1 MNLVQSIKE
10 SCFYRLC
17 AAIAA
22 WCSAQWEKSWII
34 DRFSSQKSGL
44 AQAEG
49 SIFHKIFLAIH
60 HGLAWLFG
68 KLHLTKLLQGS
79 AFCIPALWCGLAVAL
94 TPVLPTMASLALVLV
109 SFASLVLVFG
119 RERERKLVHFPANK
133 FIYIF
138 VFIFLYATV
147 TSVTPKGSLFVG
159 LITAAFTLF
168 AIAVMNAF
176 TKWSH
181 VRALCAL
188 MVLAG
193 VAVSLYGFWQYLH
206 PQNYTSVWTDT
217 DLFTTFS
224 FRVYATFANPNV
236 LGEYFLLILPL
247 AAALVLTSRTW
258 GGRIFWLGCGGVMML
273 CLLLTYSRGC
283 YLGILF
289 AVALFLVLLDRRFI
303 LLGIVGLALLPV
315 VMPASIME
323 RFLSIGDLTDTS
335 SSYRLLIYLGTL
347 GMLKDYWFSG
357 IGPGMEAFNQVYP
370 AYAYHAVS
378 APHSHNLFLQ
388 LTSDTGIFGMG
399 VFCLVIFSFY
409 RTCFTALRGER
420 DFETRVFI
428 ITGISAV
435 SGFMV
440 QSMTDYTFYNYRVML
455 LFWAVLALGLLFTR
469 CKELKGANNG

>member
-22 WCSAQWEKSWII
+22 WCSAQWKKSWIV

-49 SIFHKIFLAIH
+49 SIFYKIFLAIH
-60 HGLAWLFG
+60 HGLAWVFD
-68 KLHLTKLLQGS
+68 KLRLTKLLQGS
-79 AFCIPALWCGLAVAL
+79 IFCVPALWCGLTVVL

-109 SFASLVLVFG
+109 SFGSLVLVFG

-138 VFIFLYATV
+138 VLIFLYATV

-181 VRALCAL
+181 VRVLCAL
-188 MVLAG
+188 MVLSG

-236 LGEYFLLILPL
+236 LGEYFLLVLPL

-258 GGRIFWLGCGGVMML
+258 VGRIFWLGCGGVTML

-303 LLGIVGLALLPV
+303 LLGIVGIALLPM

-323 RFLSIGDLTDTS
+323 RFLSIGNLTDTS

-388 LTSDTGIFGMG
+388 LTSDTGIFGTG
-399 VFCLVIFSFY
+399 VFCLIIFSFY
-409 RTCFTALRGER
+409 RTCFTALRGEK

>member
-1 MNLVQSIKE
+1 M
-10 SCFYRLC
+10 
-17 AAIAA
+17 
-22 WCSAQWEKSWII
+22 
-34 DRFSSQKSGL
+34 
-44 AQAEG
+44 
-49 SIFHKIFLAIH
+49 
-60 HGLAWLFG
+60 
-68 KLHLTKLLQGS
+68 
-79 AFCIPALWCGLAVAL
+79 
-94 TPVLPTMASLALVLV
+94 
-109 SFASLVLVFG
+109 
-119 RERERKLVHFPANK
+119 
-133 FIYIF
+133 
-138 VFIFLYATV
+138 
-147 TSVTPKGSLFVG
+147 
-159 LITAAFTLF
+159 
-168 AIAVMNAF
+168 
-176 TKWSH
+176 
-181 VRALCAL
+181 
-188 MVLAG
+188 
-193 VAVSLYGFWQYLH
+193 
-206 PQNYTSVWTDT
+206 
-217 DLFTTFS
+217 
-224 FRVYATFANPNV
+224 
-236 LGEYFLLILPL
+236 GEYFLLILPL

-378 APHSHNLFLQ
+378 APHS
-388 LTSDTGIFGMG
+388 DTGIFGMG
-399 VFCLVIFSFY
+399 IFCLVIFSFY

>member
-1 MNLVQSIKE
+1 MGDVLLEVKNLKKYFKTPRGLLHAVDDVSFTLERGKTLGIVGE
-10 SCFYRLC
+10 SGCGKSTTGRL
-17 AAIAA
+17 IN
-22 WCSAQWEKSWII
+22 
-34 DRFSSQKSGL
+34 
-44 AQAEG
+44 
-49 SIFHKIFLAIH
+49 
-60 HGLAWLFG
+60 
-68 KLHLTKLLQGS
+68 HL
-79 AFCIPALWCGLAVAL
+79 L
-94 TPVLPTMASLALVLV
+94 TPDSGEIWFMGKEISRISQDAMRPL
-109 SFASLVLVFG
+109 
-119 RERERKLVHFPANK
+119 RKDMQMIFQDPA
-133 FIYIF
+133 
-138 VFIFLYATV
+138 
-147 TSVTPKGSLFVG
+147 GSLDPRMRVAE
-159 LITAAFTLF
+159 LIEE
-168 AIAVMNAF
+168 
-176 TKWSH
+176 
-181 VRALCAL
+181 
-188 MVLAG
+188 
-193 VAVSLYGFWQYLH
+193 
-206 PQNYTSVWTDT
+206 P
-217 DLFTTFS
+217 
-224 FRVYATFANPNV
+224 
-236 LGEYFLLILPL
+236 LLIHTDMS
-247 AAALVLTSRTW
+247 AGERMKV
-258 GGRIFWLGCGGVMML
+258 VNE
-273 CLLLTYSRGC
+273 
-283 YLGILF
+283 
-289 AVALFLVLLDRRFI
+289 

>member
-60 HGLAWLFG
+60 HGLAWVFD
-68 KLHLTKLLQGS
+68 KLRLTKLLQGS
-79 AFCIPALWCGLAVAL
+79 VFCIPALWCGLTVVL

-109 SFASLVLVFG
+109 SFGSLVLVFG

-188 MVLAG
+188 MVLSG

-224 FRVYATFANPNV
+224 FRVYSTFANPNV
-236 LGEYFLLILPL
+236 LGEYFLLVLPL

-258 GGRIFWLGCGGVMML
+258 GGRIFWLGCGGVTML

-303 LLGIVGLALLPV
+303 LLGIVGIALLPM

-323 RFLSIGDLTDTS
+323 RFLSIGNLTDTS

-388 LTSDTGIFGMG
+388 LTSDTGIFGTG
-399 VFCLVIFSFY
+399 VFCLIIFSFY
-409 RTCFTALRGER
+409 RTCFTALRGEK

-469 CKELKGANNG
+469 CAELKGANHG